1 MDRAAHGENEVR
13 LIPALLVASA
23 VAAALAAPAASR
35 ERELRPVPP
44 TIIAKPLAIAV
55 AGFDTDGDMLVSRS
69 EYDAGV
75 ARSFQ
80 FGDRNRDGAM
90 GLIEFTAWSE
100 AVLGNPGT
108 VPGPFDFD
116 KDGDDRI
123 SKVEFESLFATR
135 HSEMDRNK
143 DAAIGRSE
151 LVTAMTFQPPRRG
164 RRYDQGYWRE
174 EQETPAP
181 TP

>member
-1 MDRAAHGENEVR
+1 MR
-13 LIPALLVASA
+13 LFPALLVLGAA
-23 VAAALAAPAASR
+23 AAALSAPAASR

-55 AGFDTDGDMLVSRS
+55 AGFDADGDMLVSRS

-75 ARSFQ
+75 ARSFK
-80 FGDRNRDGAM
+80 FGDRNGDGAM

-116 KDGDDRI
+116 KDGDDKI
-123 SKVEFESLFATR
+123 AKAEFEGLFAAR
-135 HSEMDRNK
+135 HAEMDRNK

-151 LVTAMTFQPPRRG
+151 LVTAMSFTPPRRG
-164 RRYDQGYWRE
+164 RREDRGYWRE
-174 EQETPAP
+174 DQETPP
-181 TP
+181 PSP